1 MNHTSN
7 IREDVILA
15 SSPVIGAGAHCS
27 GSAVAWQSILAGA
40 FAATALSVI
49 LLFLGSGLGLATMS
63 PWDHA
68 DFTVMEFSI
77 TAAIWMIVMQWI
89 SSAMGGYLSGRLR
102 TKWTGLHTDEVLF
115 RDTAHGFMAWA
126 VATVITVA
134 VLTSAMSSIVGGGA
148 KIATAAATAKAG
160 VSEETMVGTDPV
172 SYYIDNLYRT
182 AKPAATSS
190 DNRAE
195 TFRIVAKGVKNGSFS
210 DADKSYMA
218 DLIVARTGV
227 SRSEA
232 TTRVDA
238 METDIEAAK
247 ATAEKARKSGATF
260 ALLTFLSL
268 IIGAFIASVSGAIGG
283 RHRDLF

>member
-68 DFTVMEFSI
+68 DFTVMEFSV
-77 TAAIWMIVMQWI
+77 TAAIWLIVMQWV

-148 KIATAAATAKAG
+148 KIATAAAATAAA
-160 VSEETMVGTDPV
+160 SEESTVSTDPV

-182 AKPAATSS
+182 SKPATSA

-227 SRSEA
+227 TRSEA

-268 IIGAFIASVSGAIGG
+268 IIGAFIASVAGAIGG
-283 RHRDLF
+283 RHRDLY